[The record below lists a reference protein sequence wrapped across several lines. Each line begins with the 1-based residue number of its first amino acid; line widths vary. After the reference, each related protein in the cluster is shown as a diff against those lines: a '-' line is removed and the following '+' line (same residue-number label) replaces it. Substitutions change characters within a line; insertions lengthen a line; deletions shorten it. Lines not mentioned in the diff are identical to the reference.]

1 MRTYDTN
8 KTSKFFINDFDW
20 EIGEKNFGTRVQTK
34 FISNIRNINYET
46 KNINEFKSDTTNEV
60 FGALGI
66 LSKIDLYKKVKNVSE
81 HFDKI
86 LC

>member
-1 MRTYDTN
+1 MEPE
-8 KTSKFFINDFDW
+8 F
-20 EIGEKNFGTRVQTK
+20 QTK
-34 FISNIRNINYET
+34 FISNLKNINYET

-81 HFDKI
+81 HF
-86 LC
+86 LTQNSF